1 MSRVA
6 LLRHLD
12 HLCRPVNRHDGAT
25 AHPLAHE
32 RHRGAV
38 TAADLQEPIV
48 GLDPQRLYR
57 HTSRSE
63 ALILFIAP
71 LFHLL
76 GIIDTV
82 LFANSVSDVVPFA
95 KQHLQVQG

>member
-1 MSRVA
+1 LRFFAISIIFTDGQSPRYCHRPSSRT
-6 LLRHLD
+6 R
-12 HLCRPVNRHDGAT
+12 AT
-25 AHPLAHE
+25 P
-32 RHRGAV
+32 RRR
-38 TAADLQEPIV
+38 DRSRSPEPIV
-48 GLDPQRLYR
+48 GLDSQRLYR

-71 LFHLL
+71 HFRLL
-76 GIIDTV
+76 GIIDAV